1 MEGFLPM
8 VKWVL
13 KCALVSV
20 LILGCTTPDNSAYV
34 RDGVQYGVTDGVF
47 RGRWWSYYE
56 RGASFLSGQFYEEA
70 VADFETALINRKK
83 DSWRARTYGLHFTEY
98 FPNRE
103 LGIAYYHMERYAE
116 AETLLEDALAMVD
129 TARGHHYLGLTR
141 RALIASGD
149 LEDRGAPGV
158 SADIENDILLSD
170 HIMPV
175 QIGASDD
182 LGVAQVRLNNRILPQ
197 RAEQTTLKFREQ
209 LELHEGVNE
218 IEVAVKDLADKVR
231 TEKRTLTLDMTGPTI
246 GLFTPTDAMVSQ
258 ETVITIEG
266 VCVDKFGVAD
276 ISINEQRITS
286 GNGETRVPFTAS
298 FALTPGENKIRLTAR
313 DMAGN
318 ETHSLVQVYQG
329 NPREVSAHLWL
340 LKQRDP
346 TLLMMAQEGGN
357 AQLPDV
363 PETEDRIVL
372 KSPRPD
378 KPNRHNRAVRVSG
391 EVNATSGVSELVINE
406 EPFEQLTG
414 APKEVFSRRVPI
426 ADKKL
431 LETGGRMK
439 VAVVAKDQDGKAIS
453 KEVEVEL
460 RPIRLNTLESKM
472 PVAVMAFEGHEAAA
486 ALPEKLRLT
495 LEEQLLT
502 RKRFRTLDRI
512 QLQAILTEQQLAAAL
527 ANPAE
532 AIQVGKITP
541 AHVLLLGDVFQHGDG
556 VEVKVRIVST
566 ETSDVIA
573 IIDGYAKQ
581 QDAAGYKA
589 ACESVATQLEEIY
602 PRMSGELLAVRERG
616 GNTELY
622 FDWTNEDG
630 LQPGSY
636 VLIVYEEPA
645 EYDEVLGEYFGP
657 FITEVGKARIVDVS
671 ERMTRALPME
681 ILTEDIK
688 LEQGMA
694 AITM

>member
-1 MEGFLPM
+1 M

-34 RDGVQYGVTDGVF
+34 RDGVQYGVTEGVF

-56 RGASFLSGQFYEEA
+56 RGASFLTGNFYEEA
-70 VADFETALINRKK
+70 ISDFETALVNRKK

-103 LGIAYYHMERYAE
+103 LGVAYYHMERYEE
-116 AETLLEDALAMVD
+116 AESMLESALEMVD
-129 TARGHHYLGLTR
+129 TARGQHYLGLTR
-141 RALIASGD
+141 RALIAKGE

-158 SADIENDILLSD
+158 TADVENDLLLSD
-170 HIMPV
+170 HIMPI
-175 QIGASDD
+175 QIAASDD
-182 LGVAQVRLNNRILPQ
+182 LGVAEVRLNNRILPQ
-197 RAEQTTLKFREQ
+197 RAEQPAVEFRER
-209 LELHEGVNE
+209 LTLHEGVNE
-218 IEVAVKDLADKVR
+218 IEVAVTDLADKVQ
-231 TEKRTLTLDMTGPTI
+231 TEKRTFTLDMTGPTI
-246 GLFTPTDAMVSQ
+246 GLFTPTDATVS
-258 ETVITIEG
+258 ETSTVVIEG
-266 VCVDKFGVAD
+266 VCVDKYGIAGILVNDKEVA
-276 ISINEQRITS
+276 S
-286 GNGETRVPFTAS
+286 GNGETRLSFTS
-298 FALTPGENKIRLTAR
+298 TYSLSPGENRILITAR

-318 ETHSLVQVYQG
+318 ETYSQVLVYQG
-329 NPREVSAHLWL
+329 NPNEVTAHLWL
-340 LKQRDP
+340 LQQRAP
-346 TLLMMAQEGGN
+346 MLLKMAQDGG
-357 AQLPDV
+357 AAALPEV
-363 PETEDRIVL
+363 PETGDDIII

-391 EVNATSGVSELVINE
+391 EVIAASGVSELVINE
-406 EPFEQLTG
+406 EPFDQLTG
-414 APKEVFSRRVPI
+414 APKEVFSRRVAI
-426 ADKKL
+426 EDESL
-431 LETGGRMK
+431 LEKGGKMK
-439 VAVVAKDQDGKAIS
+439 VAVQAKDKDGQTIS

-460 RPIRLNTLESKM
+460 RPIELNTLESKM
-472 PVAVMAFEGHEAAA
+472 PIAVMAFEGHETQAS
-486 ALPEKLRLT
+486 LSEQLRLN

-512 QLQAILTEQQLAAAL
+512 QLESILTEQQLAAAL

-541 AHVLLLGDVFQHGDG
+541 AHVLLLGDVFQHSDG

-573 IIDGYAKQ
+573 IIDGYAKE
-581 QDAAGYKA
+581 DTAAGYKA
-589 ACESVATQLEEIY
+589 ACESLASQMEEIY

-622 FDWTNEDG
+622 FDWTSADG
-630 LQPGSY
+630 LQPGAY
-636 VLIVYEEPA
+636 ALIVYEEPA

-657 FITEVGKARIVDVS
+657 FVTEVGRARILDVS
-671 ERMTRALPME
+671 DRMTHARPME